1 MSCHQAYLQEERH
14 RSGILA
20 ALAAVAVLLTCC
32 DLAAG
37 SAGLSLST
45 VLQALMAGPEA
56 STPDGVIIWSI
67 RLPMTL
73 TALLVGAG
81 LSLAGLQ
88 IQAITGNAL
97 ASPSTLGITSG
108 ACFGAA
114 AAITLG
120 LTVAGELWLGT
131 IASAFVCALGISAL
145 ILSLGRLRGM
155 TPSTLILAGIVMNFF
170 FIALQ
175 QYLQYRASPETAQ
188 LIAGW
193 TFGNLERSTWLA
205 AAAAGLALIAALL
218 WFVPH
223 VWQLTTLS
231 LGEERARSL
240 GIQTGRLRLVV
251 FGASSL
257 LVAAAVSF
265 IGTIA
270 FVGLVAP
277 HCTKMLLGAD
287 QRFLIPGSL
296 LVGGNLMLLSSL
308 LAKALSQGAMLPVG
322 IVTSI
327 VGVPFLFFLLL
338 RDRGRY

>member
-1 MSCHQAYLQEERH
+1 MSCHQAYLRQEKH
-14 RSGILA
+14 RLAILTLLC
-20 ALAAVAVLLTCC
+20 ALLLFFMAS
-32 DLAAG
+32 DLSAG
-37 SAGLSLST
+37 SAGISYSQLLHALFEGPNADSST
-45 VLQALMAGPEA
+45 
-56 STPDGVIIWSI
+56 GVIVWSI
-67 RLPMTL
+67 RLPMTI

-88 IQAITGNAL
+88 IQTITNNAL

-108 ACFGAA
+108 GCFGAA

-120 LTVAGELWLGT
+120 ISVAGELWLGT
-131 IASAFVCALGISAL
+131 ILSAFIFSLLISVL
-145 ILSLGRLRGM
+145 ILTLGRLRGM
-155 TPSTLILAGIVMNFF
+155 TPSTLILSGIVMNFF

-193 TFGNLERSTWLA
+193 TFGNLERSTWLSSTTCA
-205 AAAAGLALIAALL
+205 VALIIALL
-218 WFVPH
+218 LFIPI

-231 LGEERARSL
+231 LGDERARSL
-240 GIQTGRLRLVV
+240 GIKTSKIRWLV
-251 FGASSL
+251 FGASSI

-270 FVGLVAP
+270 FIGLVAP

-296 LVGGNLMLLSSL
+296 LIGGNLLLLSSL
-308 LAKALSQGAMLPVG
+308 IAKALSAGAMLPVG
-322 IVTSI
+322 IVTSL

-338 RDRGRY
+338 RDRGRN